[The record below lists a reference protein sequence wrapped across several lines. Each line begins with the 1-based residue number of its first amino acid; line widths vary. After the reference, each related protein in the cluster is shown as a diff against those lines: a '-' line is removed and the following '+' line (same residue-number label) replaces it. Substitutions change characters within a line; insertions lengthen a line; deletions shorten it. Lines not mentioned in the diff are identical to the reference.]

1 MENEE
6 LFAGEP
12 ALDAQQ
18 QATDAQ
24 RSAAASKQTPFQI
37 HTEPLLADDDD
48 WQQQY
53 EERIYIIDERP
64 RWRRPHVSAFGG
76 RLCLIMLI

>member
-18 QATDAQ
+18 EATGAQ
-24 RSAAASKQTPFQI
+24 RSAAASKQAPLQI

-48 WQQQY
+48 WQQDQQH
-53 EERIYIIDERP
+53 EEHIRTIDERP
-64 RWRRPHVSAFGG
+64 RWRQPHVSVFGG
-76 RLCLIMLI
+76 K

>member
-12 ALDAQQ
+12 ALDAQL
-18 QATDAQ
+18 ADAQ
-24 RSAAASKQTPFQI
+24 RPAAASKQAPLQI

-48 WQQQY
+48 WQQHRQQQH
-53 EERIYIIDERP
+53 EERVRTIHGRP
-64 RWRRPHVSAFGG
+64 RWRQPHVSAFGG
-76 RLCLIMLI
+76 R

>member
-12 ALDAQQ
+12 ALDARQE
-18 QATDAQ
+18 ATTAQ
-24 RSAAASKQTPFQI
+24 RSVAASKQTPLQI

-48 WQQQY
+48 WQEQQP
-53 EERIYIIDERP
+53 EERVLRIDERP
-64 RWRRPHVSAFGG
+64 RWRQPHVSAFNG
-76 RLCLIMLI
+76 R

>member
-18 QATDAQ
+18 EATDAHG
-24 RSAAASKQTPFQI
+24 SAAASPSKQTPLQI
-37 HTEPLLADDDD
+37 HAEPLLADDDD
-48 WQQQY
+48 WQRPQQY
-53 EERIYIIDERP
+53 EERVRSIDGRP
-64 RWRRPHVSAFGG
+64 RWRQPHVSAFGG
-76 RLCLIMLI
+76 R